1 MSMVEHGVQ
10 EAGTGN
16 ALFSPVSILTTL
28 NMLLLGT
35 QGDTRTELLTA
46 LGNTP
51 RPRHQADP
59 PCPGYPRYTADVHAQ
74 FQAIIRSMN
83 TDIGVTV
90 ATSNALFHQV
100 QCGDRKRAGS
110 HYNVVSV
117 QVNFPIKQ
125 SFREELRR
133 SYGSEVAIVPVD
145 FTHRPRTTVRRING

>member
-1 MSMVEHGVQ
+1 
-10 EAGTGN
+10 
-16 ALFSPVSILTTL
+16 
-28 NMLLLGT
+28 
-35 QGDTRTELLTA
+35 
-46 LGNTP
+46 
-51 RPRHQADP
+51 
-59 PCPGYPRYTADVHAQ
+59 
-74 FQAIIRSMN
+74 MN

-100 QCGDRKRAGS
+100 QCGDWEYAGS

>member
-51 RPRHQADP
+51 RPVTRLTSPAQATRAT
-59 PCPGYPRYTADVHAQ
+59 PRMSTPSSG
-74 FQAIIRSMN
+74 RSS
-83 TDIGVTV
+83 G
-90 ATSNALFHQV
+90 A
-100 QCGDRKRAGS
+100 
-110 HYNVVSV
+110 
-117 QVNFPIKQ
+117 
-125 SFREELRR
+125 
-133 SYGSEVAIVPVD
+133 
-145 FTHRPRTTVRRING
+145 

>member
-51 RPRHQADP
+51 RPVTQANL

-100 QCGDRKRAGS
+100 
-110 HYNVVSV
+110 
-117 QVNFPIKQ
+117 
-125 SFREELRR
+125 
-133 SYGSEVAIVPVD
+133 
-145 FTHRPRTTVRRING
+145 